1 MFSVGEY
8 VIYGN
13 HGVCKIEKMGG
24 VSLPLVDGKKKY
36 YTLRPI
42 YKNEAVIYAPVNN
55 PRLMIRSVLTKEEAE
70 QLIEEMPQMERVL

>member
-24 VSLPLVDGKKKY
+24 VSLPLVDGKKSII
-36 YTLRPI
+36 R
-42 YKNEAVIYAPVNN
+42 YARFTRMN
-55 PRLMIRSVLTKEEAE
+55 
-70 QLIEEMPQMERVL
+70 QLSMHR